1 MPTSLPYDNVGP
13 RPEHAGGKRMTE
25 ERLRSIVDAN
35 IRQSIGY
42 VGGETSEDRRRAM
55 EFYLGEPLGN
65 EVDGRSQIVSTDVQD
80 AVEAMMPALMEIF
93 AGTDRLVEF
102 EPTGPEDVDLA
113 KQATD
118 YVNHVWMHDNPGYE
132 IIHNWVK
139 DALLQ
144 KNGIIKIFWDD
155 QQTEKRETFENL
167 NSLLLQEL
175 ADDPDVE
182 IIEFTEVEVPV
193 DFQDIAPDGVLY
205 DVTVLRTYKNGRV
218 KIMGVPP
225 EDFLISRRSLSLDD
239 AEFTCHKCKKTVTD
253 LIEMGFDEDLV
264 RDIPSHDEQDY
275 NEERVARYDK
285 DDEWPDWDTNL
296 DPTMREVWVYDC
308 YMKIDYD
315 GDGTAEMRQIMTAG
329 SNYLVLSNEPVDEHP
344 FCDITPIQMP
354 HKFFG
359 RSIAELIEDIQ
370 VVKST
375 LEREVLNN
383 AYTINNNRHAI
394 NERVDLDSWFNNA
407 AGTPVLVEGER
418 PPGEAIEQVAS
429 QPLPSWIYQVIEYL
443 DISREE
449 RTGITRLDQGMDP
462 DSLNQTATGINLL
475 LGRTQ
480 QRMLFTARTM
490 ANRGFKAAAQKI
502 LRLLVAHQDFPR
514 VIRLRNEWVEMEPQ
528 HWNISMDVTVKVG
541 LGAGTREQKLGQVQ
555 AIKAAQA
562 EAVALQGGQAMG
574 PLVTYENLYNT
585 AEALVN
591 SVGFPDV
598 RPFFQE
604 PDPQQI
610 QQMAQQP
617 DPEMQKAQAEMEMKQ
632 QEFQAEMQLK
642 VQEAQAE
649 MQLEREKMNNE
660 IQLMW
665 AKANAEANVQ
675 GQKLQ
680 LETEK
685 TAADIQLKQQDKVVD
700 LQVKREQMQ
709 NDNRLASEKQ
719 VLDASK
725 EGAIPDVLVTK
736 DKVEEMREE
745 VTVATQQIAEASSAM
760 ARVAEQ
766 MAQMAQLMAAPT
778 RLVRDEN
785 GRVVG
790 SEKAVG

>member
-13 RPEHAGGKRMTE
+13 RPEHAGGKQMSE

-65 EVDGRSQIVSTDVQD
+65 EVEGRSQIVSTDVQD
-80 AVEAMMPALMEIF
+80 AIEAMMPALMEIF

-102 EPTGPEDVDLA
+102 EPTGPEDVELA

-144 KNGIIKIFWDD
+144 KNGIIKVFWDD
-155 QQTEKRETFENL
+155 QQTEKRETFESL

-182 IIEFTEVEVPV
+182 IIEHTEYPAPPE
-193 DFQDIAPDGVLY
+193 FLEIAPDGIMH
-205 DVTVLRTYKNGRV
+205 DVTVLRTYQHGRV

-225 EDFLISRRSLSLDD
+225 EDFLISRRSLGLDD

-359 RSIAELIEDIQ
+359 RSISELIEDIQ

-383 AYTINNNRHAI
+383 AYTLNNNRHAI

-418 PPGEAIEQVAS
+418 PPQEAIAQVAS
-429 QPLPSWIYQVIEYL
+429 QPLPSWLYQVIEYL

-490 ANRGFKAAAQKI
+490 ANRGFKAAAKKI
-502 LRLLVAHQDFPR
+502 LRLLVAHQDFTR
-514 VIRLRNEWVEMEPQ
+514 VIRLRNEWVQMEPQ
-528 HWNISMDVTVKVG
+528 HWNASMDVTVKVG
-541 LGAGTREQKLGQVQ
+541 LGAGTREQKMGQAQ
-555 AIKAAQA
+555 ILKNAQA
-562 EAVALQGGQAMG
+562 EAIMLQGGQPNG
-574 PLVTYENLYNT
+574 PLVTWDHLYNT
-585 AEALVN
+585 AEAITN
-591 SVGFPDV
+591 AAGFPDV
-598 RPFFQE
+598 RPFFAQ

-610 QQMAQQP
+610 QQMQNQP
-617 DPEMQKAQAEMEMKQ
+617 DPEAMKAQAEAQTKMQESQQKMQLAQQESQQKIQLMWAEAQAEMEIERMKAGIEQ
-632 QEFQAEMQLK
+632 
-642 VQEAQAE
+642 
-649 MQLEREKMNNE
+649 
-660 IQLMW
+660 
-665 AKANAEANVQ
+665 
-675 GQKLQ
+675 
-680 LETEK
+680 EK
-685 TAADIQLKQQDKVVD
+685 TAFEMGLKREEKAADIEMKRESNIVD
-700 LQVKREQMQ
+700 LELKRESLAADKTIQRDAKYMDKIEAGNVAGELRDDVSTAASVMSATMKQ
-709 NDNRLASEKQ
+709 LVQAASEAAEAASLLNRPKQ
-719 VLDASK
+719 V
-725 EGAIPDVLVTK
+725 
-736 DKVEEMREE
+736 
-745 VTVATQQIAEASSAM
+745 
-760 ARVAEQ
+760 
-766 MAQMAQLMAAPT
+766 
-778 RLVRDEN
+778 VREN

-790 SEKAVG
+790 VR